1 MTRKYYL
8 RNYSTKKWESNN
20 FLQLKAQF
28 NTIAKA
34 LGLEANTE
42 LIRDL
47 NSGTYLVE
55 IGALKLALQ
64 VEDENRERNE
74 SLQPIRLA

>member
-1 MTRKYYL
+1 MTRKYFL
-8 RNYSTKKWESNN
+8 KNFSSSQWEAND

-47 NSGTYLVE
+47 NTGTYLVE

-74 SLQPIRLA
+74 TLQPIRLA